1 MQTLFARLTTAVI
14 LTVFS
19 AFAIAQDDAVV
30 FTGSESGSTADFST
44 GGPWL
49 LDWSVHSDYPEM
61 TNFEMRLYDASSG
74 DFIGTIAQLEGTGRG
89 LKLFED
95 AGEYRIQIVAQS
107 LDWELQIVEVGTAQ
121 AARLKRATSGEATL
135 EDRLQKE
142 VLRIPKDAVA
152 SWRAESDRTLLLFD
166 ADQTR
171 GFRVEFASGCTG
183 LSDATAISFVTA
195 PESGLERY
203 NSILLDDGT
212 RCYFSRVTPTV
223 LN

>member
-1 MQTLFARLTTAVI
+1 MRTLLRRLIAASLFIVVSA
-14 LTVFS
+14 TVL
-19 AFAIAQDDAVV
+19 AQDDAVV

-44 GGPWL
+44 SGPWL

-74 DFIGTIAQLEGTGRG
+74 DFVGTIAQLEGTGRG
-89 LKLFED
+89 LKLFEE
-95 AGEYRIQIVAQS
+95 AGDFRIQIVSQS
-107 LDWELQIVEVGTAQ
+107 LDWELRILEVGTEQ
-121 AARLKRATSGEATL
+121 AARLKRATKGEATL
-135 EDRLQKE
+135 EDRVQKE
-142 VLRIPKDAVA
+142 VLRVPKDAVA

-166 ADQTR
+166 ADETS

-183 LSDATAISFVTA
+183 LADATAISFVTA
-195 PESGLERY
+195 PDSGLERY

-212 RCYFSRVTPTV
+212 RCYFSRVVPTI